1 MTLKQVFVL
10 SYLIICIFGLTSIT
24 AQEKRNQNESIA
36 NDSSI
41 TVTFNTGII
50 QRYKDQIQYI
60 ELCKSIE
67 STIQEEKK
75 SRLTLK
81 KTFAKLMS
89 EQAKDDKSFND
100 YQIKLSSYTNLL
112 SKENNTLKDLERT
125 YIAIQAVIYQI
136 NKQEDALNAQ
146 LKSVNELYSQTS
158 ERHETNKKQLSQ
170 ISIEKMGEMLTVPEI
185 LVENLETL
193 TFILEDKLLLL
204 DQISSM
210 YSEQSRNYSE
220 IKLSFQDLKNKCQ
233 SYINEKRTKALF
245 QRKTFTSNITV
256 LQQFRTELVMIIS
269 KWKSLFSSH
278 FWVSYHHHLW
288 QTYGIVIYTSMVVFI
303 FILTLLFQLKHLF
316 QRLLI
321 KRQLLE
327 NYFWCTFAFHL
338 ITNSI
343 VLTGM
348 TMLAII
354 VCALLYSPII
364 VVLFIKN
371 VLIMWLF
378 TRWILDATKFWAQ
391 QNVQRY
397 PISNATYKKI
407 LMVILAFR
415 ITFFFYM
422 IVYFSIDRSGFLLD
436 ILRITFEIISLI
448 AFVIA
453 WKILFRTNEKK
464 LQANRHLLIRFR
476 MIAISINFIVCAS
489 LLMEL
494 SGFSELSIYWQL
506 SWARLLIVSLWSIL
520 IFMLITEI
528 NKNIITVEHSD
539 DVHQNTRQTIKWTCI
554 RLSYLIWGLLT
565 IICILLAWGVSVKTI
580 IHLFKILN
588 HPIPIGGIT
597 ISLPGFIYSFLI
609 LLFTHMFV
617 KIWRTTILKKM
628 LANSGMAK
636 GIQETV
642 STITSYSF
650 WVFGTIIALN
660 AVGISTTSL
669 TVAFGALG
677 IGLGFGLQNIFNNF
691 ISGLILLFERPIQVG
706 DWIEINGIWGNV
718 EKINVRSTVVKS
730 VDNAALIV
738 PNSEFISGRLTNWSF
753 KDPKIRRNITIGVAY
768 GSDIYKV
775 KEILLD
781 IANNH
786 RNVYQKPAPDVV
798 FSDFGDN
805 ALIFELR
812 IWVHVDFSLSTRTD
826 IRFEIDRRFKEENI
840 IIPFPQRD
848 VHIYNVDHK
857 EKNTQ

>member
-1 MTLKQVFVL
+1 MFIL
-10 SYLIICIFGLTSIT
+10 SCLIVCIFGLTNIA
-24 AQEKRNQNESIA
+24 AQENSNLNKSFT

-41 TVTFNTGII
+41 TVTSSTGVI
-50 QRYKDQIQYI
+50 QNYKDQMQYI
-60 ELCKSIE
+60 DLCKSIE

-75 SRLTLK
+75 SRFALK
-81 KTFAKLMS
+81 KTFAQILND
-89 EQAKDDKSFND
+89 QAKDEKSFND
-100 YQIKLSSYTNLL
+100 YKIKLSSYTNLL
-112 SKENNTLKDLERT
+112 SVEKTRLKELEQT
-125 YIAIQAVIYQI
+125 YIAANTVIYQI
-136 NKQEDALNAQ
+136 DRQADELNTQ

-158 ERHETNKKQLSQ
+158 ERHATNKNQLSQ
-170 ISIEKMGEMLTVPEI
+170 ISIEKKGDILTVPEI

-193 TFILEDKLLLL
+193 TLILEDKLFLL
-204 DQISSM
+204 DQIRSI

-220 IKLSFQDLKNKCQ
+220 IKLSFQNLKTKCQ

-245 QRKTFTSNITV
+245 QRKTFTSNVT
-256 LQQFRTELVMIIS
+256 LFQQFRTELVMIGS

-278 FWVSYHHHLW
+278 FWISYHHQLW
-288 QTYGIVIYTSMVVFI
+288 QTYGIFIYTSMIVFI

-321 KRQLLE
+321 KGHALE
-327 NYFWCTFAFHL
+327 NYFWGTFAFHL
-338 ITNSI
+338 ITKSI
-343 VLTGM
+343 VITGM

-354 VCALLYSPII
+354 VCILLYSPII
-364 VVLFIKN
+364 AVLFIKN

-397 PISNATYKKI
+397 PISNATYKKV
-407 LMVILAFR
+407 LMVILAVR
-415 ITFFFYM
+415 ITFIFYM
-422 IVYFSIDRSGFLLD
+422 IVYFSIDRSGLLLN

-448 AFVIA
+448 AVVIA
-453 WKILFRTNEKK
+453 WKIFFRTHENKFQK
-464 LQANRHLLIRFR
+464 NRHLLIRFR

-494 SGFSELSIYWQL
+494 SGFSELSVYWQI
-506 SWARLLIVSLWSIL
+506 SWARLMIVSLWSIL

-528 NKNIITVEHSD
+528 NKNIILVEHSD

-554 RLSYLIWGLLT
+554 RLSYLIWGLVT
-565 IICILLAWGVSVKTI
+565 VVCILLAWGVTVTTI

-588 HPIPIGGIT
+588 YPIPIGGIT

-609 LLFTHMFV
+609 LIFTHLFV

-660 AVGISTTSL
+660 AVGVSTTSL

-706 DWIEINGIWGNV
+706 DWIEINGIWGSV

-753 KDPKIRRNITIGVAY
+753 KDPKIRRSITIGVAY
-768 GSDIYKV
+768 GSDIHKV
-775 KEILLD
+775 KDILLD

-786 RNVYQKPAPDVV
+786 HHVYRTPAPDVV
-798 FSDFGDN
+798 FSDFGDS
-805 ALIFELR
+805 ALIFNLR
-812 IWVHVDFSLSTRTD
+812 IWVHVDFSISTRTD
-826 IRFEIDRRFKEENI
+826 IRFEIDRRFKEEKI
-840 IIPFPQRD
+840 MIPFPQRD
-848 VHIYNVDHK
+848 VHIFNVDHK
-857 EKNTQ
+857 EENIQ